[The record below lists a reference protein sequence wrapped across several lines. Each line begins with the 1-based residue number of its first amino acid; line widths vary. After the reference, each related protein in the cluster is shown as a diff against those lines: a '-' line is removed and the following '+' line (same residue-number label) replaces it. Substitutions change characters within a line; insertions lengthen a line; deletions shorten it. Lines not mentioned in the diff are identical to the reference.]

1 VTSLV
6 PAAAGSLFTK
16 VAYASRKGH
25 DFDFDHDDGFVV
37 AISLRGPF
45 VLGANVERFRTT
57 GRWRTPTSCRHRIP
71 SRGRNRQS

>member
-1 VTSLV
+1 
-6 PAAAGSLFTK
+6 
-16 VAYASRKGH
+16 
-25 DFDFDHDDGFVV
+25 V